1 MTPHQLR
8 RLEALT
14 AAAAPCLGCH
24 QEDLIA
30 AKNRLDFLAPA
41 DLIEFQAKFERAA
54 AQAGRVPPPRTS
66 EAELEQERAAF
77 QVAAARAAAAIQKVT
92 ETVPPRSRKTTCP
105 RCEPRKRTR
114 EQIWALAGRILSN
127 RQERERMNNESYGPN
142 GLVTPPPTS
151 LPENG

>member
-24 QEDLIA
+24 QEDLIEA
-30 AKNRLDFLAPA
+30 EGNLDFLAPEA
-41 DLIEFQAKFERAA
+41 VIKRQALFERFSAK
-54 AQAGRVPPPRTS
+54 AGRVPPPRRS
-66 EAELEQERAAF
+66 EVELEQERAAF

-92 ETVPPRSRKTTCP
+92 ETVPPRSRRTTCS

-114 EQIWALAGRILSN
+114 EQIWALAGRISSN
-127 RQERERMNNESYGPN
+127 VQERKRMNNESYGPN
-142 GLVTPPPTS
+142 GFVTPPPTS

>member
-24 QEDLIA
+24 QEDLIEA
-30 AKNRLDFLAPA
+30 EGNLDFLAPEA
-41 DLIEFQAKFERAA
+41 VIKRRAFFERFSAK
-54 AQAGRVPPPRTS
+54 AGRVPLPRRS
-66 EAELEQERAAF
+66 EVELEQERAAF

-114 EQIWALAGRILSN
+114 QRIEALAARISSN
-127 RQERERMNNESYGPN
+127 VQERERMNDESYGPN

-151 LPENG
+151 LP

>member
-24 QEDLIA
+24 QEDLIE
-30 AKNRLDFLAPA
+30 AKNELDFLAPERV
-41 DLIEFQAKFERAA
+41 IERQAIFERAF
-54 AQAGRVPPPRTS
+54 AQAGRVPAPRTS
-66 EAELEQERAAF
+66 EAELEQERAAC
-77 QVAAARAAAAIQKVT
+77 QATADRAAAAIQKVT

-114 EQIWALAGRILSN
+114 QRIEALAARISSN
-127 RQERERMNNESYGPN
+127 VQERERMNDESYGPN

-151 LPENG
+151 LP